1 MEGNNKGR
9 KILETAGL
17 ERDEGQQGYYLY
29 TQGSF
34 LGRQQA
40 AFRDV
45 LEQLIEGNVPTIKM
59 FFFPEDSHANP
70 FKILAAR
77 LFVLPRGRR
86 DTIIPGS
93 HHTLKLRDQRVQV
106 CLMQD

>member
-1 MEGNNKGR
+1 MEGNNKGI

-40 AFRDV
+40 GFRDV
-45 LEQLIEGNVPTIKM
+45 LEQLIEGNVPTIKNV
-59 FFFPEDSHANP
+59 FSL
-70 FKILAAR
+70 KIHTPIPPKAL
-77 LFVLPRGRR
+77 LP
-86 DTIIPGS
+86 
-93 HHTLKLRDQRVQV
+93 V
-106 CLMQD
+106 CLFFRGGGET